1 MFTVESQG
9 AVDVVR
15 LEGPLVVDN
24 VETLQETLASG
35 LSGGQPMVVLNMGA
49 VPLLDSA
56 GLDALLDARD
66 SITRQGGTIKLAGL
80 TPLCEEVL
88 RVTGVGSNFQCH
100 GETKS
105 AVGSF
110 VQ

>member
-1 MFTVESQG
+1 MFAVEAQG

-15 LEGPLVVDN
+15 LEGPLVQDS
-24 VETLQETLASG
+24 VESLQETLDTG
-35 LSGGQPMVVLNMGA
+35 LCGGQPLVVLAMGA
-49 VPLLDSA
+49 VPLIDSA

-66 SITRQGGTIKLAGL
+66 QVARAGGTIKLAGL

-88 RVTGVGSNFQCH
+88 RVTGVGSYFQCH
-100 GETKS
+100 AETKS